1 MIICSMIKTTIIG
14 CITPKLQMGIKICI
28 LLHQFSLLALHLL
41 VNGVLVMEVWI
52 LEEVME
58 ILEEVEILVETM
70 EVGEIVEELEIV
82 EVEIMEMEEVM
93 EETVGVVNNQHF
105 L

>member
-1 MIICSMIKTTIIG
+1 MREKELLLEVQIQLMIICFMIKITIIG

-70 EVGEIVEELEIV
+70 EVVEIV
-82 EVEIMEMEEVM
+82 EVATMPS
-93 EETVGVVNNQHF
+93 
-105 L
+105 